1 MSVIRAFEG
10 ADLPAVAGMFQ
21 RVLRKE
27 RTEAPAA
34 LIEYMRRFYLE
45 APGCGGDLRS
55 LVHVNDA
62 GRVSGFVGVHVL
74 PMQFNGRQL
83 RAAICSSLMV
93 EDHERDPM
101 AGARLLKAYLDG
113 PQDISFSETANDIST
128 KLWTRLRGVVLPQYS
143 LDWVRVMRPSTFVLG
158 LSASRMKLVRTLSPF
173 AHALDR
179 FYCRRMKS
187 SERRWSGVA
196 ADGAGHG
203 AFRMSEIDSH
213 TFAKLIEPLTAQFAL
228 RPAWAEGLL
237 DHILTDAAQKTDLG
251 ELVYVSVTSPVG
263 TNVGAFAYH
272 ARTGEIGRVLQ
283 ILALPGQ
290 AGPVIDCLIDHATV
304 RGISGL
310 RGRIQPALLE
320 AMLGRRIAFL
330 TVASTV
336 VHSRDPELLDAM
348 KNSQAF
354 LNGLAGEQW
363 SQLIGGRFT

>member
-1 MSVIRAFEG
+1 
-10 ADLPAVAGMFQ
+10 
-21 RVLRKE
+21 
-27 RTEAPAA
+27 
-34 LIEYMRRFYLE
+34 
-45 APGCGGDLRS
+45 
-55 LVHVNDA
+55 
-62 GRVSGFVGVHVL
+62 
-74 PMQFNGRQL
+74 
-83 RAAICSSLMV
+83 
-93 EDHERDPM
+93 
-101 AGARLLKAYLDG
+101 
-113 PQDISFSETANDIST
+113 
-128 KLWTRLRGVVLPQYS
+128 
-143 LDWVRVMRPSTFVLG
+143 
-158 LSASRMKLVRTLSPF
+158 
-173 AHALDR
+173 
-179 FYCRRMKS
+179 
-187 SERRWSGVA
+187 GVA

-330 TVASTV
+330 TVA
-336 VHSRDPELLDAM
+336 
-348 KNSQAF
+348 
-354 LNGLAGEQW
+354 
-363 SQLIGGRFT
+363 